1 MFSVLGVFIYVTQLL
16 LKLRV
21 PIMPMD
27 TGSLPLPRQC
37 DDVTGADRAKYGL
50 RYYSGSVT

>member
-1 MFSVLGVFIYVTQLL
+1 
-16 LKLRV
+16 
-21 PIMPMD
+21 MPMD